1 MPLVDVSEVITDPDF
16 NQTFTVYRKKG
27 TWNNGRF
34 VVTENSFT
42 ANGIIISQS
51 NEELDITPQGALI
64 SSQISIWTYSLL
76 YVTSQDGTPQTDDY
90 LSDEVEYK
98 GQRYLITAARNM
110 IDYGYY
116 KYNLILKV
124 AS

>member
-16 NQTFTVYRKKG
+16 NQSFTVYRKKG
-27 TWNNGRF
+27 TWTNGRF
-34 VVTENSFT
+34 VVTETSFT
-42 ANGIIISQS
+42 TNGIIISQS
-51 NEELDITPQGALI
+51 NEELDLTAQGALI
-64 SSQISIWTYSLL
+64 SSQISIWTYSVL

-98 GQRYLITAARNM
+98 GQRYLVMSARNM
-110 IDYGYY
+110 IDYGYH